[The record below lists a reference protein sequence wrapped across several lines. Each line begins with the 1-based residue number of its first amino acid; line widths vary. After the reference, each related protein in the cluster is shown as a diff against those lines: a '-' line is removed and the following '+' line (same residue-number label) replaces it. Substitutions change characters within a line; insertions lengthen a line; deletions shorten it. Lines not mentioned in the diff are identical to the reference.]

1 MNTKKSNR
9 SRLREVTVLIPE
21 NATDDKITELKNI
34 IEKYATI
41 RKIENLGVKTSPYPM
56 AKNGVEYLKTQ
67 YIFVT
72 IETSNAKCR
81 ILSDKLYKN
90 DNAIRHL
97 IATVLKV
104 Q

>member
-1 MNTKKSNR
+1 MKRYKRLVILLLSEQTTKNQ
-9 SRLREVTVLIPE
+9 L
-21 NATDDKITELKNI
+21 TEIKNI

-41 RKIENLGVKTSPYPM
+41 RKIKNLGVKTSPYPM

-67 YIFVT
+67 YIFIT
-72 IETSNAKCR
+72 IKTSNAKCR
-81 ILSDKLYKN
+81 TLNDKLCEN
-90 DNAIRHL
+90 NNAIRHL